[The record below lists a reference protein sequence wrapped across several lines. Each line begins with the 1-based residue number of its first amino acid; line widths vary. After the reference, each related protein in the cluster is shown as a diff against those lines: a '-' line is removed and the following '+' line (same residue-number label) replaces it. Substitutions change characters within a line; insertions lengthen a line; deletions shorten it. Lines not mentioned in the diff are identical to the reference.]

1 MATKVKKLKTTKRL
15 KHKPAV
21 VPKKTRKIKTKKS
34 KLPITTVEEKKLK
47 VKNIIFTIIF
57 GALTVAAFFFRKI
70 ISNLNPP
77 SDPVTELIITVVR
90 LFLIGLFT
98 YITLLSFET
107 YKVKF
112 HPKPLRILLTV
123 ITLIVFFPLTLFKY
137 YTRHNVWRIIFV
149 GMTIISLF
157 MTFFGSYLTG
167 VLYRD
172 SLNGAEPDK
181 NPIDTSFLSSPFIIN
196 LPVDIE
202 SFLDLLNNLGDL
214 DDLTLET
221 SVANITAQNGFLGN
235 FLYRWDVYDEYNP
248 DGWEFEKSNEAT
260 LYNIPQDE
268 RGEPSDFDSATDVRM
283 SIQQSIYTATSGVD
297 ISLLSTWNSIY
308 RPHIDWE
315 SDWSDNVRDLQGNS
329 VGSSDTSI
337 YYDTQDQLHLKT
349 KADKSDP
356 LTPFQGTFEYTTYF
370 MYEDDIDFIMQ
381 NSLDYEDLDSNYIQ
395 SEYSAFLQAPN
406 GYYDTIST
414 AVTNFADNE
423 IGSTIDSST
432 SVYDVV
438 SSVIQNVL
446 NKGNLENIF
455 GATNVDT
462 GGEDPANVLARN
474 EDAPSSAYI
483 SLTVMALRRLGI
495 PARPVMGFAVG
506 SGTDSYREI
515 KLANLY
521 YWVEVLMPLDTDN
534 DGSTDEYRWGQFQIG
549 PYPVDET
556 TFVFCD
562 NSLNAQYDL
571 NLEIFEQTPGDVRTM
586 SSGEGEIY
594 LVDHGVTYTIQVSAT
609 RSGNPSENVP
619 ITLKSYS
626 ASELQG
632 GFSTSILSGGIE
644 ISQQPIVT
652 DASGVATL
660 TYEFTP
666 ENYSTFDLADQTGT
680 TYFIVALNGL
690 NSYSAKGIAIFP
702 SGYLT
707 DVVLNASK
715 QTIPNPQNL
724 AETKTYYLI
733 QQGWKYEMF
742 SYLYK
747 EGPPG
752 TDPLENRTV
761 NYYLLTPEQLQDI
774 INGASI
780 DPTQFTLIGSA
791 TTDPDGNSSVFS
803 VNETTQVDYFTSLT
817 VNTTYAILAVYG
829 FNYSYAP
836 IVIIDGLIAS
846 VKVNDTLLDTGT
858 DGYTMW
864 EEINV
869 TLSMQPPNGYAEP
882 LADEDV
888 WLWVVYETDWQ
899 EYDGSIDGTTYNSTL
914 NSSTRSYYIG
924 HRKTNSNGQIIEN
937 YLIDATQLG
946 AGKFKIVAIYSE
958 RWEGSEDIFIV
969 VGPALSVII
978 NTKNTVILDSYSIDN
993 GSFDFIR
1000 GINTYLLAI
1009 SATIALVTAKKLLF
1023 LNKKRCTQKKRN
1035 KW

>member
-21 VPKKTRKIKTKKS
+21 IPKKTRKIKSKKS
-34 KLPITTVEEKKLK
+34 KLPIATVEEKKLK

-57 GALTVAAFFFRKI
+57 GALTIAAFFFRRI

-77 SDPVTELIITVVR
+77 SDPVTELIITIVR
-90 LFLIGLFT
+90 MFLIGLFT

-112 HPKPLRILLTV
+112 HPKPLRIILTI
-123 ITLIVFFPLTLFKY
+123 ITLIIFFPLTLFKY

-149 GMTIISLF
+149 GTTIISLF

-167 VLYRD
+167 VFYRD

-181 NPIDTSFLSSPFIIN
+181 NQIDTSFLSSPFIIN

-202 SFLDLLNNLGDL
+202 SFLDLLNNLDNL
-214 DDLTLET
+214 DDITLET
-221 SVANITAQNGFLGN
+221 SVANITAQDGFLGN

-268 RGEPSDFDSATDVRM
+268 RGEPDDFDDAADVKM

-315 SDWSDNVRDLQGNS
+315 SDWSDNVKDLQGNS

-356 LTPFQGTFEYTTYF
+356 LTPFQGTFEYSTYF
-370 MYEDDIDFIMQ
+370 MYEDDVDYIMQ
-381 NSLDYEDLDSNYIQ
+381 NSLDYENLDNNYIQ
-395 SEYSAFLQAPN
+395 SEYSAFLQAPE

-455 GATNVDT
+455 GATDVDT

-474 EDAPSSAYI
+474 ENAPSSAYI

-506 SGTDSYREI
+506 SGTESYREI

-521 YWVEVLMPLDTDN
+521 YWVEVLMPLDTDD
-534 DGSTDEYRWGQFQIG
+534 DGLTDEYRWGQFQIG
-549 PYPVDET
+549 PYPVDES
-556 TFVFCD
+556 TFVFCE
-562 NSLNAQYDL
+562 NSLNTQYDL
-571 NLEIFEQTPGDVRTM
+571 DLQIFEKTPGDVRTM

-594 LVDHGVTYTIQVSAT
+594 LVDHGVTYTIQVTAT
-609 RSGNPSENVP
+609 RSENPSENVP
-619 ITLKSYS
+619 ITLKSFS

-644 ISQQPIVT
+644 ISQQPVLT

-660 TYEFTP
+660 SYEFTSQ
-666 ENYSTFDLADQTGT
+666 NYSAFDFADQTGT

-690 NSYSAKGIAIFP
+690 NSYSAKGVAIFP

-742 SYLYK
+742 TYLYK
-747 EGPPG
+747 DGPPG

-761 NYYLLTPEQLQDI
+761 SYYLLTPEELQDVL
-774 INGASI
+774 NGATI
-780 DPTQFTLIGSA
+780 DPAQFTLIGSA
-791 TTDPDGNSSVFS
+791 TTDPNGNSSVFS
-803 VNETTQVDYFTSLT
+803 VNDTTHSDYFASLQ
-817 VNTTYAILAVYG
+817 VNTTYAIFALYG
-829 FNYSYAP
+829 LNYSYAP
-836 IVIIDGLIAS
+836 IVIIDGLMAS
-846 VKVNDTLLDTGT
+846 VRVNDTVLDTGT
-858 DGYTMW
+858 DGPTMW

-869 TLSMQPPNGYAEP
+869 TLSMQPPNGYVEP

-888 WLWVVYETDWQ
+888 WLWIVYESDWQ

-914 NSSTRSYYIG
+914 NSSTRSYFIG
-924 HRKTNSNGQIIEN
+924 HRKTDSNGQIIEN
-937 YLIDATQLG
+937 YLIDVNQLG

-958 RWEGSEDIFIV
+958 RWEGSEDIFIIT
-969 VGPALSVII
+969 GPALSVILDRR
-978 NTKNTVILDSYSIDN
+978 NTVILDSY
-993 GSFDFIR
+993 R
-1000 GINTYLLAI
+1000 INNHLLAFVRSVNGFFYAI
-1009 SATIALVTAKKLLF
+1009 FFTIALVAAKKYTF
-1023 LNKKRCTQKKRN
+1023 YKKRN
-1035 KW
+1035 NYDKKNNW